1 MFNFFSKKTK
11 EELISDRVNNVFTE
25 LTSEIESSF
34 TELETVQIL
43 NEVRRKLDENLDNKE
58 AECMSRIVENNQKLK
73 ELKSARDYLK

>member
-1 MFNFFSKKTK
+1 MWFIKKKSKDQ
-11 EELISDRVNNVFTE
+11 LIEQRVNNVFTE

-43 NEVRRKLDENLDNKE
+43 NDVRRKLDENLGNKE
-58 AECMSRIVENNQKLK
+58 SECMSRIVENNQKLK

>member
-1 MFNFFSKKTK
+1 MWFIKKKSK
-11 EELISDRVNNVFTE
+11 EQLIEQRVNNVFTE

-43 NEVRRKLDENLDNKE
+43 NDVRRKLDENLGNKE
-58 AECMSRIVENNQKLK
+58 SEFMSRIVENNQKLK